1 MSLFEIMPG
10 APTIYSENFTIRS
23 YHVDIHRKLTLPKL
37 CSFFQDIAGNHT
49 VACGV
54 GWEVLQR
61 ENIFWVLSRLK
72 VEIKKYPEWQQ
83 TITIRSWSNGLTG
96 IMAVRHFQVLSS
108 DGEELIRAISMWLT
122 VDTATRRIVR
132 PNDLM
137 TDFPLNNERLFESN
151 PDKISALNN
160 PVQFEPIPVSF
171 TETDMNMH
179 MNNVSYIDRIINS
192 YDFDFL
198 MNHQISE
205 FEINFLKEAVPGDRI
220 KVQQQK
226 VNDNEFLNNMVSD
239 GDERIEMV
247 RTWMKYDQLNK

>member
-1 MSLFEIMPG
+1 MSLFEIKHGSPKVY
-10 APTIYSENFTIRS
+10 TEDFTIRS

-49 VACGV
+49 VTCGV

-72 VEIKKYPEWQQ
+72 VEIKKYPDWEQ

-96 IMAVRHFQVLSS
+96 IMAVRHFQVLSA
-108 DGEELIRAISMWLT
+108 DGEELIKAISMWLT

-137 TDFPLNNERLFESN
+137 NDFPINDERLFENN
-151 PDKISALNN
+151 PDKIDSLSN

-171 TETDMNMH
+171 TETDMNHH

-192 YDFDFL
+192 YDFEFL
-198 MNHQISE
+198 MNHQIKE
-205 FEINFLKEAVPGDRI
+205 FEINFLKEAKPGDLL
-220 KVQQQK
+220 KVQQQQLA
-226 VNDNEFLNNMVSD
+226 NNEFLNNIVCE
-239 GDERIEMV
+239 GDQTEMV
-247 RTWMKYDQLNK
+247 RTRIKWR